1 MENRKRK
8 FVQFEDVQ
16 LKDVKLESAQLED
29 VKLESAQLK
38 LAQAQLEADQKQLHS
53 SHIGFALAIEQFQ
66 QEEYELQEAKA
77 KFRQDVKQFQQEE
90 YELQEAKAKF
100 RQDVKQFREDKDRF
114 CQNVRQFYFDKDRF
128 YQKRHNIKEQLDE
141 LHFAKIE
148 NVQLKK
154 QNDEIVDELI
164 SSDDKLATAKEL
176 STNII
181 LHSISFVAGHFSLS
195 TSVLKACATAFLN
208 THGAQK
214 FFDKC
219 NKPADAYAI
228 TMAKTKYCSNC
239 HRNSHCCARGNVI
252 SNYCNRCFNYYVTPS
267 IKILGDK
274 IAADLIQRRLEAIG
288 RFNPNY

>member
-1 MENRKRK
+1 MENKKRK
-8 FVQFEDVQ
+8 LED
-16 LKDVKLESAQLED
+16 AQLEG
-29 VKLESAQLK
+29 VQLEGVQLK
-38 LAQAQLEADQKQLHS
+38 LAQAQLKADQKQLHS
-53 SHIGFALAIEQFQ
+53 SHIGFVLAIEQFQ

-77 KFRQDVKQFQQEE
+77 KFR
-90 YELQEAKAKF
+90 
-100 RQDVKQFREDKDRF
+100 RDVKQFREDKDRF
-114 CQNVRQFYFDKDRF
+114 RQDVRQFHSDKDRF
-128 YQKRHNIKEQLDE
+128 YQKKHEIKEQLDG

-181 LHSISFVAGHFSLS
+181 LHSICFVAGHFSLP
-195 TSVLKACATAFLN
+195 TSVLKARATAFLN

-219 NKPADAYAI
+219 NNTADADTI

-274 IAADLIQRRLEAIG
+274 VAADLIQRRLSEIG
-288 RFNPNY
+288 RFNPNR

>member
-8 FVQFEDVQ
+8 FVQFENVQLKDVQFEDVQ

-29 VKLESAQLK
+29 VKLESVQLK

-53 SHIGFALAIEQFQ
+53 SHIGFALAIDQFQ
-66 QEEYELQEAKA
+66 QEEYELQE
-77 KFRQDVKQFQQEE
+77 
-90 YELQEAKAKF
+90 
-100 RQDVKQFREDKDRF
+100 
-114 CQNVRQFYFDKDRF
+114 DKDRF
-128 YQKRHNIKEQLDE
+128 YQKKHEIKEQLDG

-181 LHSISFVAGHFSLS
+181 LHSICFVAGHFSLS

-219 NKPADAYAI
+219 NNPADAYTIA
-228 TMAKTKYCSNC
+228 MAKTKYCSC
-239 HRNSHCCARGNVI
+239 HRNSHCCARGNII

-274 IAADLIQRRLEAIG
+274 IAADLIKMRLEAIG

>member
-77 KFRQDVKQFQQEE
+77 KFRQDVKQFHSD
-90 YELQEAKAKF
+90 KDRF
-100 RQDVKQFREDKDRF
+100 RQDV
-114 CQNVRQFYFDKDRF
+114 RQFHSDKDRF
-128 YQKRHNIKEQLDE
+128 YQKRHKIKEQLDE
-141 LHFAKIE
+141 LHFANIE

-164 SSDDKLATAKEL
+164 SSDDKLAAAKEL

-181 LHSISFVAGHFSLS
+181 LHSICFVAGHFSLS

-219 NKPADAYAI
+219 NNPADAYTIA
-228 TMAKTKYCSNC
+228 MAKTKYCSC
-239 HRNSHCCARGNVI
+239 HRNSHCCARGNII

-274 IAADLIQRRLEAIG
+274 IADDLIKMRLEAIG